1 MIKVLKK
8 KDKIEIVGHSNYDLL
23 GKDIVCSAVS
33 SIVTTTINGIISID
47 KDSVSYKKYVDKKN
61 DDNDYSLLEII
72 KHNEIVDKLILNMI
86 ELFDELKIQYPKEIN
101 IIKEM

>member
-8 KDKIEIVGHSNYDLL
+8 EDLIEINGHSNYDTL

-47 KDSVSYKKYVDKKN
+47 SDAIKYEYHNDTMLIEVLKKD
-61 DDNDYSLLEII
+61 EIT
-72 KHNEIVDKLILNMI
+72 DKLINNM
-86 ELFDELKIQYPKEIN
+86 LDLLKSLAKDYPKNIN
-101 IIKEM
+101 VKES

>member
-8 KDKIEIVGHSNYDLL
+8 ENIIEITGHSNYDTL

-47 KDSVSYKKYVDKKN
+47 EKAISYNYQNDKMTITNLKRDEITNKLLNNMMDLLKSLTKD
-61 DDNDYSLLEII
+61 
-72 KHNEIVDKLILNMI
+72 
-86 ELFDELKIQYPKEIN
+86 YPKNIN
-101 IIKEM
+101 VKES

>member
-8 KDKIEIVGHSNYDLL
+8 ENVIEITGHSNYDTL

-47 KDSVSYKKYVDKKN
+47 EKSISYSYKNDKMTITNLKK
-61 DDNDYSLLEII
+61 DEIT
-72 KHNEIVDKLILNMI
+72 DKLLNNM
-86 ELFDELKIQYPKEIN
+86 LDLLKSLAKDYPKNIN
-101 IIKEM
+101 VKES

>member
-8 KDKIEIVGHSNYDLL
+8 ENIIEITGHSNYDTL

-47 KDSVSYKKYVDKKN
+47 EKAISYSYKNDKMTITNIKN
-61 DDNDYSLLEII
+61 DEITNKLL
-72 KHNEIVDKLILNMI
+72 NNMI
-86 ELFDELKIQYPKEIN
+86 DLLKSLAKDYPKNIN
-101 IIKEM
+101 VKES

>member
-8 KDKIEIVGHSNYDLL
+8 ENIIEITGHSNYDTL

-47 KDSVSYKKYVDKKN
+47 EKAISYSYKNDKMTISNIKKDEITN
-61 DDNDYSLLEII
+61 KLLNNMLDLLKSLA
-72 KHNEIVDKLILNMI
+72 KD
-86 ELFDELKIQYPKEIN
+86 YPKNIN
-101 IIKEM
+101 VKES

>member
-8 KDKIEIVGHSNYDLL
+8 DNLIEITGHSNYDIV

-47 KDSVSYKKYVDKKN
+47 EKAISYNYQNDKMTITNLKRDEITNKLLNNMLDLLKDLSKD
-61 DDNDYSLLEII
+61 
-72 KHNEIVDKLILNMI
+72 
-86 ELFDELKIQYPKEIN
+86 YPKN
-101 IIKEM
+101 IIVKEM

>member
-8 KDKIEIVGHSNYDLL
+8 EDKIEITGHSGYDTL

-47 KDSVSYKKYVDKKN
+47 EKAINYKYHDDTMIISNIKKDEITNKLLNNMMD
-61 DDNDYSLLEII
+61 LLESLS
-72 KHNEIVDKLILNMI
+72 KD
-86 ELFDELKIQYPKEIN
+86 YPKN
-101 IIKEM
+101 ISVKEREF